1 MNVQGDPMALETAFT
16 MDTSSI
22 KYGAGVTHEIGWDMR
37 RLGGTRVLL
46 VTDPYLSG
54 SEPVEVALASLR
66 DAGIDAVLYDRGRV
80 EPTDVSLQE
89 AARFAV
95 DGGFDGYVAV
105 GGGSVMDT
113 AKAANLYATW
123 PADFMAYVNPPIGEG
138 RPVPGV
144 LRPLIAVPTTA
155 GTGSECSGIIV
166 FDLEEMRA
174 KTAIRQRAARPS
186 LAVVDARNTA
196 TMPPLVAA
204 CSGLDVFCH
213 ALESLTA
220 LPYDRRP
227 APEDPDH
234 RPAYQGANPIS
245 DIWAARAAQL
255 GAANIERAVGDPDDE
270 DSRGAMLL
278 AATFAGIGFANAGTH
293 LAHAMSYPVS
303 GMVRDYRAEGYPVP
317 YPLVPHG
324 MSVAL
329 NAPAVFRFTAPAN
342 PERHRWAAELVGVE
356 VEDADGAGEA
366 LARRLIELLRRLGM
380 PNGLAAVGYGPD
392 DLDDLVAGTLPQ
404 HTVTKLSPRPASA
417 EDLRRMFRE
426 SMTLW

>member
-1 MNVQGDPMALETAFT
+1 VTAQRNATALETAFT

-22 KYGAGVTHEIGWDMR
+22 KYGVGVTRELGWDMR
-37 RLGGTRVLL
+37 RLGGARVML

-66 DAGIDAVLYDRGRV
+66 EAGIDAVLFDRARV

-89 AARFAV
+89 AVGFAA

-123 PADFMAYVNPPIGEG
+123 PADFMTYVNPPIGEG
-138 RPVPGV
+138 RPVPGA

-155 GTGSECSGIIV
+155 GTGSECSGIVV

-174 KTAIRQRAARPS
+174 KTAIRQRACRPA
-186 LAVVDARNTA
+186 LAVVDALNTR
-196 TMPPLVAA
+196 TMPSLAIA

-220 LPYDRRP
+220 LPYSQRP

-234 RPAYQGANPIS
+234 RPAYQGSNPIS
-245 DIWAARAAQL
+245 DVWAARAAQL
-255 GAANIERAVGDPDDE
+255 GAANIVKAFEDPADD
-270 DSRGAMLL
+270 DARGAMLL

-303 GMVRDYRAEGYPVP
+303 GMVREYRAEGYPVP

-329 NAPAVFRFTAPAN
+329 NAPAVFRFTAPAA

-356 VEDADGAGEA
+356 VKDGDGAGEA
-366 LARRLIELLRRLGM
+366 LARRLVELLRRLGM

-392 DLDDLVAGTLPQ
+392 DLDGLVAGTLPQ

-417 EDLRRMFRE
+417 GDLRLMFLE